1 MRQILV
7 ITGAIVALA
16 YAQAPRFQGPYSVYD
31 GVNPIDVSYYAAP
44 VMYDWDGDGNKDL
57 ICGEYD
63 GGYIRFYRN
72 IGADSSPE
80 FNGYEYLSA
89 SGSQIT
95 LPYG

>member
-1 MRQILV
+1 MRQVLV
-7 ITGAIVALA
+7 FACALVTLA
-16 YAQAPRFQGPYSVYD
+16 FAQAPRFQGPYPVLS
-31 GVNPIDVSYYAAP
+31 GGNPIDVSYYAAP

-63 GGYIRFYRN
+63 GGYIRYYQN
-72 IGADSSPE
+72 VGADSNPE
-80 FNGYEYLSA
+80 LNGYEYLSA

>member
-1 MRQILV
+1 MRKYLMLACALV
-7 ITGAIVALA
+7 TLA
-16 YAQAPRFQGPYSVYD
+16 FTQTPVFRGPDTICS
-31 GVNPIDVSYYAAP
+31 GGSPIDLSYYGAP

-57 ICGEYD
+57 ICGEFD
-63 GGYIRFYRN
+63 GGYMRYYRN
-72 IGADSSPE
+72 TGADSSPE